1 MMKGCN
7 RCSIVV
13 LGEPSLAIILLAPA
27 DRCIVK
33 HDNANGATVQG
44 NLYCNRL
51 FTKSRLLYNWRTTLL
66 ERPSFYWR
74 TQGCQFGLDPAR
86 SFRAILFLASM

>member
-1 MMKGCN
+1 MKGCN
-7 RCSIVV
+7 RGSAVV
-13 LGEPSLAIILLAPA
+13 LSEWPRQIDAYGTK
-27 DRCIVK
+27 VK

-44 NLYCNRL
+44 SLYCNRL

-74 TQGCQFGLDPAR
+74 AQGEFGLDPAR